1 MRLDVRVPIGLMFTI
16 IGAILVVYGLISDAA
31 MYERSLRININL
43 WWGLAQ
49 LVFGV
54 VMLWLGWRAQR
65 RAAESKPAPG
75 PPPATPPQG

>member
-16 IGAILVVYGLISDAA
+16 IGGILVVYGLISDAA
-31 MYERSLRININL
+31 MYQRSLGININL

-65 RAAESKPAPG
+65 RAAESAPPPG
-75 PPPATPPQG
+75 PAQATPPQG